1 MRYYEKLKTKKL
13 NHFVPLLIASGVQ
26 SVGLRYLFKHENFLP
41 SATSA
46 LRPRISV
53 DPEARTEPVAESSL
67 FVRVLAVDA
76 VFAHGLIAVQIG
88 KRILA
93 HVGPEIKVIL

>member
-1 MRYYEKLKTKKL
+1 M
-13 NHFVPLLIASGVQ
+13 NPFIPLLIASGVQ
-26 SVGLRYLFKHENFLP
+26 SVGLRNLFQHENLFS

-46 LRPRISV
+46 LRPRIPV
-53 DPEARTEPVAESSL
+53 DPEARAKPVAESSL

-76 VFAHGLIAVQIG
+76 VFANGLLAVQIG

-93 HVGPEIKVIL
+93 HVGP